1 MHSQPKPR
9 KASESPFNFLPAPA
23 HHRAAQK
30 ASRATQSKPL
40 HVLKFGGTSVGDAA
54 CIENVLRI
62 ISSAAQKTQ
71 AVVVVSAMAGV
82 TNQLMSAAASAA
94 AGNTAQAAKI
104 FQELRLQH
112 QRVAAALIPAPAHRH
127 QLTHRMRTLF
137 NEGEYLCQAASLAH
151 ELTPQMLDSIASL
164 GERLSASLVATALAA
179 RGLTSEAITATE
191 LIATDANYGA
201 ANPCIATT
209 RQLCQARL
217 APPLRHG
224 VIPVVTGFIGA
235 TPEGTLT
242 TLGRGGSDYSATILA
257 AALDASEVTIWT
269 DVNGVLTADPRLV
282 PTACTIPEISYSE
295 ASDLAHFG
303 AKVLHPKTLQ
313 PVMQSDIPVW
323 IRNSFA
329 PENPGTR
336 ISPSGTASRGEVKAI
351 TTISEAQ
358 LITLHG
364 PAAEVPEAPSRAKA
378 AVSALCDGPWVTAKA
393 YSRNE
398 FLIAV
403 SPAIAERAALA
414 LRVEFAEE
422 LAEQRIDRV
431 SIGPVLAIVTLV
443 GQALH
448 NLAEI
453 RERAIAALHGR
464 QIQALAIADQSSD
477 GNWSLLV
484 AQQDANHALTLLHQE
499 FQLGE
504 LVSEELAVKT
514 L

>member
-1 MHSQPKPR
+1 MHSKPKPR
-9 KASESPFNFLPAPA
+9 KAAESAFNFLPAPA

-30 ASRATQSKPL
+30 ASRATPHRPL

-82 TNQLMSAAASAA
+82 TNQLMSAAACAA
-94 AGNTAQAAKI
+94 AGNTAQAATI

-112 QRVAAALIPAPAHRH
+112 QRVAGALIPASADRR

-179 RGLTSEAITATE
+179 RGLTCEAITATE

-201 ANPCIATT
+201 ANPCIETT

-217 APPLRHG
+217 APSLRHG
-224 VIPVVTGFIGA
+224 IIPVVTGFIGA

-282 PTACTIPEISYSE
+282 PEACTIPEISYSE

-329 PENPGTR
+329 PENSGTR
-336 ISPSGTASRGEVKAI
+336 ISPTGTASRGQVKAI
-351 TTISEAQ
+351 TTSEAQ

-364 PAAEVPEAPSRAKA
+364 PAAVVPEAPSRAKA
-378 AVSALCDGPWVTAKA
+378 AVSALCDGPWVTAKPH
-393 YSRNE
+393 SRSE
-398 FLIAV
+398 FLMVV
-403 SPAIAERAALA
+403 SPAITERAALA

-431 SIGPVLAIVTLV
+431 SIGSVLAIVTLV

-453 RERAIAALHGR
+453 RRRTLAALHHR
-464 QIQALAIADQSSD
+464 QIKVLAIAEQSSD
-477 GNWSLLV
+477 GNLSMLV
-484 AQQDANHALTLLHQE
+484 AQQDANAALTLLHQE

-514 L
+514 F

>member
-1 MHSQPKPR
+1 MYSKPKPR
-9 KASESPFNFLPAPA
+9 KTVESAFRFLPAPS
-23 HHRAAQK
+23 HHSVAQK
-30 ASRATQSKPL
+30 ASRGIQRKPL
-40 HVLKFGGTSVGDAA
+40 QVLKFGGTSVDGAA

-62 ISSAAQKTQ
+62 ISSAAHESQV
-71 AVVVVSAMAGV
+71 VVVVSAMAGV
-82 TNQLMSAAASAA
+82 TNKLVSAAACAE
-94 AGNTAQAAKI
+94 AGHTAQVAAI

-112 QRVAAALIPAPAHRH
+112 ERAADALIPAPADRR
-127 QLTHRMRTLF
+127 QLARRMGALF

-164 GERLSASLVATALAA
+164 GERLSASLVASAVAA

-201 ANPCIATT
+201 ANPCMETT

-217 APPLRHG
+217 APSLRHG

-269 DVNGVLTADPRLV
+269 DVNGVLSADPRLV
-282 PTACTIPEISYSE
+282 PEACTIPEISYTE

-303 AKVLHPKTLQ
+303 AKVLHPKTLR
-313 PVMQSDIPVW
+313 PVMRSDIPVW

-329 PENPGTR
+329 PENSGTR
-336 ISPSGTASRGEVKAI
+336 ISPAGTASRGEVKAI
-351 TTISEAQ
+351 TTISAAQ
-358 LITLHG
+358 LIVLHG
-364 PAAEVPEAPSRAKA
+364 PAAEAPEAPSRAKA
-378 AVSALCDGPWVTAKA
+378 AVSSLLDGPWVTAKPQ
-393 YSRNE
+393 SRNE

-403 SPAIAERAALA
+403 SPAITERAALA
-414 LRVEFAEE
+414 LQVEFAEE

-431 SIGPVLAIVTLV
+431 SIDSVLAIVTLV

-453 RERAIAALHGR
+453 RQRALAALHHR
-464 QIQALAIADQSSD
+464 QIKVLAIAEQSSD
-477 GNWSLLV
+477 GNLSMLV
-484 AQQDANHALTLLHQE
+484 AQQDANQALTLLHQE
-499 FQLGE
+499 FQLGQA
-504 LVSEELAVKT
+504 VSEKLAVKT
-514 L
+514 V